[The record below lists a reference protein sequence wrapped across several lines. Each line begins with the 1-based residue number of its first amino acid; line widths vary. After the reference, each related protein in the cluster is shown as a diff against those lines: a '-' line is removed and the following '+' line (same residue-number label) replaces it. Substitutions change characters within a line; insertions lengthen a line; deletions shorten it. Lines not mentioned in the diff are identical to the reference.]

1 MSIQIRRTIP
11 PGFLSDET
19 CKVKTVFLSHLES
32 LSDEVRKWQDVFESL
47 RTSVASLSEW
57 LPWWP
62 EVQAVFGLVWKAE
75 RERQR
80 IESCARARNRLKHLR
95 FRVMAKR
102 EKKMLSI
109 ESALKILRCLLPSL
123 RSRFPISLPLLFLSS
138 IFSARLWN
146 RRWFCKKKTV
156 SARPALYA
164 SSSFCPSHWL
174 N

>member
-19 CKVKTVFLSHLES
+19 CKVKTVFLCHLES

-47 RTSVASLSEW
+47 QTSVASLSEW

-80 IESCARARNRLKHLR
+80 NESCVRARNRLKHLR

-102 EKKMLSI
+102 EKKMLSR
-109 ESALKILRCLLPSL
+109 ESTLKILRCLLPSL
-123 RSRFPISLPLLFLSS
+123 ISFPDLAASSLSFPNFLGPS
-138 IFSARLWN
+138 L
-146 RRWFCKKKTV
+146 KPTLVLQKKTV